1 MKEQCRSNVIDG
13 GSMEY
18 QCYQWRINDWLIYCE
33 VYIGETQCSLV
44 KRSGI
49 ETGLGQYAV
58 ILGNA
63 FYSHRVSLSLSTQEY
78 KYVHHNYQGSLLKYS
93 GVTHT
98 GGS

>member
-1 MKEQCRSNVIDG
+1 MFTGLRVE
-13 GSMEY
+13 
-18 QCYQWRINDWLIYCE
+18 
-33 VYIGETQCSLV
+33 
-44 KRSGI
+44 RSGF

-63 FYSHRVSLSLSTQEY
+63 FYSHRVSLSLSLSLSTQEY
-78 KYVHHNYQGSLLKYS
+78 KYVHHNYQGSLLKYR